1 MSAQKARHTR
11 QVPGPQGLPLVGSL
25 FDMRRQG
32 ILDFWTNAWREHGD
46 VVQAHMGPMTVTQFV
61 RPEHVQEVLVSKRD
75 HFVKGFSHDTLR
87 LPLGSGILTAEGGLW
102 QRQRGL
108 MAPTYTPRAVKRYAD
123 IMLDVTAKTLARW
136 GAVPQGTALPINV
149 EMMRLAMSVISRS
162 VFTIDIGQD
171 FAEAG
176 EALATIL
183 DFANLRTIA
192 LVSPPLWVPT
202 PLNRRMK
209 RALDTMDAFLYGVI
223 AERRSQPP
231 GDDLLWR
238 LMEARDEETG
248 QGMSEKQLRDEVLIT
263 FFAGH
268 ETTAQL
274 LTWAWYLLAR
284 QPDVEAR
291 FHAELDTELGGRSPG
306 PRDVEA
312 LVYTRMILD
321 ETLRL
326 YSPVAT
332 MARDAVDDTE
342 VDGYPVPARSIV
354 TLTPYLTH
362 RHPEFWAQ
370 PDGFYP
376 DHFAPEAVKA
386 RPRYAY
392 YPFGAGPRV
401 CLGKH
406 FALLEAT
413 LVLAEI
419 GQRYRLRLASDQP
432 VGVRWSGTL
441 RPDRDV
447 LMTLEKRRP

>member
-1 MSAQKARHTR
+1 
-11 QVPGPQGLPLVGSL
+11 LPVVGSL
-25 FDMRRQG
+25 FEFRRQG
-32 ILDFWTNAWREHGD
+32 ILDFWTNVWREHGD
-46 VVQAHMGPMTVTQFV
+46 VAQVRMGPMTLIQFV
-61 RPEHVQEVLVSKRD
+61 RPEHIQEILVRKADR
-75 HFVKGFSHDTLR
+75 FIKGFSHDTLR
-87 LPLGSGILTAEGGLW
+87 LPLGSGILTAEGSLW
-102 QRQRGL
+102 RRQRRL
-108 MAPTYTPRAVKRYAD
+108 MASTYTPKAVRRYAD
-123 IMLDVTAKTLARW
+123 IMLDATDKMLARW
-136 GAVPQGTALPINV
+136 RAVPEGTALRINV

-162 VFTIDIGQD
+162 VFTIDIGED

-176 EALATIL
+176 KALATIL
-183 DFANLRTIA
+183 DFANLRTIS
-192 LVSPPLWVPT
+192 LVNPPLWVPT
-202 PLNRRMK
+202 PLNRRLK
-209 RALDTMDAFLYGVI
+209 WALDTIDAFLYGII

-231 GDDLLWR
+231 GDDLLWS
-238 LMEARDEETG
+238 LMQARDEETG
-248 QGMSEKQLRDEVLIT
+248 EGMSEKQLRDEVLIT

-274 LTWAWYLLAR
+274 LTWAWYLLAKH
-284 QPDVEAR
+284 PNVEMQ
-291 FHAELDTELGGRSPG
+291 FHAELDRALGGRPPG
-306 PRDVEA
+306 TDDIET
-312 LVYTRMILD
+312 LIYTRMIME

-326 YSPVAT
+326 YSPVAS
-332 MARDAVDDTE
+332 MARDAIDDNE
-342 VDGYPVPARSIV
+342 VDGYPVPAGSIV
-354 TLTPYLTH
+354 TLTPYITH

-376 DHFAPEAVKA
+376 EHFAPEAVQA

-413 LVLAEI
+413 LILAEV

-447 LMTLEKRRP
+447 LMTLESRD

>member
-1 MSAQKARHTR
+1 
-11 QVPGPQGLPLVGSL
+11 LPVVGSL
-25 FDMRRQG
+25 FEFRRQG
-32 ILDFWTNAWREHGD
+32 ILDFWTNVWREHGD
-46 VVQAHMGPMTVTQFV
+46 VAQVRMGPMTLIQFV
-61 RPEHVQEVLVSKRD
+61 RPEHIQEILVRKADR
-75 HFVKGFSHDTLR
+75 FIKGFSHDTLR
-87 LPLGSGILTAEGGLW
+87 LPLGSGILTAEGSLW
-102 QRQRGL
+102 RRQRRL
-108 MAPTYTPRAVKRYAD
+108 MASTYTPKAVRRYAD
-123 IMLDVTAKTLARW
+123 IMLDATDKMLARW
-136 GAVPQGTALPINV
+136 RAVPEGTALRINV

-162 VFTIDIGQD
+162 VFTIDIGED

-176 EALATIL
+176 KALATIL
-183 DFANLRTIA
+183 DFANLRTIS
-192 LVSPPLWVPT
+192 LVNPPLWVPT
-202 PLNRRMK
+202 PLNRRLK
-209 RALDTMDAFLYGVI
+209 WALDTIDAFLYGII

-231 GDDLLWR
+231 GDDLLWS
-238 LMEARDEETG
+238 LMQARDEETG
-248 QGMSEKQLRDEVLIT
+248 EGMSEKQLRDEVLIT

-274 LTWAWYLLAR
+274 LTWAWYLLAKH
-284 QPDVEAR
+284 PNVEMQ
-291 FHAELDTELGGRSPG
+291 FHAELDRALGGRPPG
-306 PRDVEA
+306 TDDIET
-312 LVYTRMILD
+312 LVYTRMIME

-326 YSPVAT
+326 YSPVAS
-332 MARDAVDDTE
+332 MARDAIDDNE
-342 VDGYPVPARSIV
+342 VDGYPVPAGSIV
-354 TLTPYLTH
+354 TLTPYITH

-376 DHFAPEAVKA
+376 EHFAPEAVQA

-413 LVLAEI
+413 LILAEV

-447 LMTLEKRRP
+447 LMTLESRD

>member
-1 MSAQKARHTR
+1 MTVETTAQVREA
-11 QVPGPQGLPLVGSL
+11 PGPQGLPLVGSL
-25 FDMRRQG
+25 LDLRRQG
-32 ILDFWTNAWREHGD
+32 ILDFWTNAWHEHGD
-46 VVQAHMGPMTVTQFV
+46 VVQARVGPMTLIQFV
-61 RPEHVQEVLVSKRD
+61 RPEHVQEILVSKAGT
-75 HFVKGFSHDTLR
+75 FFKGFSHDTLR
-87 LPLGSGILTAEGGLW
+87 LPLGSGLLTAEGSLW
-102 QRQRGL
+102 RRQRRR
-108 MAPTYTPRAVKRYAD
+108 MAPTYTPRAVTRYAE
-123 IMLDVTAKTLARW
+123 IMLDATGKMLARW
-136 GAVPQGTALPINV
+136 QALPKGSVLPINV

-183 DFANLRTIA
+183 DFANQRTIA
-192 LVSPPLWVPT
+192 LVNPPLWLPT
-202 PLNRRMK
+202 PLNRRLK
-209 RALDTMDAFLYGVI
+209 QALETMDAFLYGI
-223 AERRSQPP
+223 ITERRNQPS
-231 GDDLLWR
+231 GDDLLWS
-238 LMEARDEETG
+238 LIEARDEETG
-248 QGMSEKQLRDEVLIT
+248 EVMSEEQLRDEVLIT

-284 QPDVEAR
+284 HPEVEAR
-291 FHAELDTELGGRSPG
+291 FHAELDRELGGRSPG
-306 PRDVEA
+306 SYDVEA
-312 LVYTRMILD
+312 LPYTRMIMD

-332 MARDAVDDTE
+332 LARDAVEDTD
-342 VDGYPVPARSIV
+342 VGGYAVPAGSIV
-354 TLTPYLTH
+354 TVTPYITH

-370 PDGFYP
+370 PGSFYP
-376 DHFAPEAVKA
+376 EHFAPEAVKA

-406 FALLEAT
+406 FALLEAA
-413 LVLAEI
+413 LVLAEV

-441 RPDRDV
+441 RPNRDV
-447 LMTLEKRRP
+447 PMTLERRA

>member
-1 MSAQKARHTR
+1 MTFHQATLTQE
-11 QVPGPQGLPLVGSL
+11 VPGPQGLPVVGSL
-25 FDMRRQG
+25 FEFRRQG
-32 ILDFWTNAWREHGD
+32 ILDFWTNVWREHGD
-46 VVQAHMGPMTVTQFV
+46 VAQVQMGPMTLIQFV
-61 RPEHVQEVLVSKRD
+61 RPEHIQEILVSKADR
-75 HFVKGFSHDTLR
+75 FVKGFSHDTLR
-87 LPLGSGILTAEGGLW
+87 VPLGSGILTAEGSLW
-102 QRQRGL
+102 RRQRRL
-108 MAPTYTPRAVKRYAD
+108 MASTYTPKAVRRYTD
-123 IMLDVTAKTLARW
+123 IMLDATDRMLARW
-136 GAVPQGTALPINV
+136 RAVPQGTALRINV

-171 FAEAG
+171 LAEAG

-183 DFANLRTIA
+183 DFANLRTIS
-192 LVSPPLWVPT
+192 LVNPPLWVPT
-202 PLNRRMK
+202 PLNRRLK
-209 RALDTMDAFLYGVI
+209 WALDTIDAFLYDII

-231 GDDLLWR
+231 GDDLLWS

-248 QGMSEKQLRDEVLIT
+248 EGMSEKQLRDEVLIT

-284 QPDVEAR
+284 HPNVEEQ
-291 FHAELDTELGGRSPG
+291 FHAELDRALGGRSPG
-306 PRDVEA
+306 TDDIEA
-312 LVYTRMILD
+312 LAYTRMIMD

-326 YSPVAT
+326 YSPVASL
-332 MARDAVDDTE
+332 ARDAIDDDE
-342 VDGYPVPARSIV
+342 VDGYPVQAGSIL
-354 TLTPYLTH
+354 TLTPYITH
-362 RHPEFWAQ
+362 RHPEFWAR
-370 PDGFYP
+370 PHDFYP
-376 DHFAPEAVKA
+376 EHFAPEAVKA

-413 LVLAEI
+413 LVLAEV
-419 GQRYRLRLASDQP
+419 GQRYRLRLASDQV

-447 LMTLEKRRP
+447 LMTLETRE

>member
-1 MSAQKARHTR
+1 MTFQQATLTR
-11 QVPGPQGLPLVGSL
+11 EVPGPQGLPVVGSL
-25 FDMRRQG
+25 FEFRRQG
-32 ILDFWTNAWREHGD
+32 ILDFWTNVWREHGD
-46 VVQAHMGPMTVTQFV
+46 VAQVQMGPMTLIQFV
-61 RPEHVQEVLVSKRD
+61 RPEHIQEILVSKADR
-75 HFVKGFSHDTLR
+75 FVKGFSHDTLR
-87 LPLGSGILTAEGGLW
+87 VPLGSGILTAEGSLW
-102 QRQRGL
+102 RRQRRL
-108 MAPTYTPRAVKRYAD
+108 MASTYTPKAVRRYTD
-123 IMLDVTAKTLARW
+123 IMLDATDKMLARW
-136 GAVPQGTALPINV
+136 RVVPQGTALRINV

-183 DFANLRTIA
+183 DFANLRTIS
-192 LVSPPLWVPT
+192 LVNPPLWVPT
-202 PLNRRMK
+202 PLNRRLK
-209 RALDTMDAFLYGVI
+209 WALDTIDGFLYGVI

-231 GDDLLWR
+231 GDDLLWS

-248 QGMSEKQLRDEVLIT
+248 EGMSEKQLRDEVLIT

-284 QPDVEAR
+284 YPDVEEQ
-291 FHAELDTELGGRSPG
+291 FHAELDGALGGRSPG
-306 PRDVEA
+306 TDDIEA
-312 LVYTRMILD
+312 LAYTRMIMD

-326 YSPVAT
+326 YSPVASL
-332 MARDAVDDTE
+332 ARDAIDDDE
-342 VDGYPVPARSIV
+342 VDGYPVPAGSIL
-354 TLTPYLTH
+354 TLTPYITH
-362 RHPEFWAQ
+362 RHPEFWAR
-370 PDGFYP
+370 PHDFYP
-376 DHFAPEAVKA
+376 EHFAPEAVKA

-413 LVLAEI
+413 LVLAEV
-419 GQRYRLRLASDQP
+419 GQRYRLRLASDQA

-447 LMTLEKRRP
+447 LMTLETRE